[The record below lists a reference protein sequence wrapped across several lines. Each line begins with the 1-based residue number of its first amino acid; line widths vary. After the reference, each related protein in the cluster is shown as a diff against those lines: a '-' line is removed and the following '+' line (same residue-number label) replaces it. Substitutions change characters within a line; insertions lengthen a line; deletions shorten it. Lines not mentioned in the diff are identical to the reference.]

1 MIKFTKSVATGNDF
15 IIVESDALGPKGRA
29 RKSAEHI
36 GSFAKKYCDR
46 KYGIGADGV
55 LVVDKSEKSDFKMRI
70 FNPDGSEAEMC
81 GNGSRC
87 IALYA
92 HMKKIAP
99 EKMKIETLA
108 GVINAQVRADNVKVK
123 LTDPKDIRWNL
134 CLMIHECPYKVDFA
148 NTGVPHVVHFVKD
161 IENIGVKELGSK
173 MRYHADFS
181 PSGANVDFVSVDNRE
196 KNRIRVRTY
205 ERGVED
211 ETLAC
216 GTGAVAS
223 AIISAEAE
231 HLASPIEVQT
241 RGGEILKVYFD
252 EVEGNFRNIY
262 LEGKAQL
269 VYEGVI
275 KDV

>member
-1 MIKFTKSVATGNDF
+1 
-15 IIVESDALGPKGRA
+15 
-29 RKSAEHI
+29 
-36 GSFAKKYCDR
+36 
-46 KYGIGADGV
+46 
-55 LVVDKSEKSDFKMRI
+55 
-70 FNPDGSEAEMC
+70 
-81 GNGSRC
+81 
-87 IALYA
+87 
-92 HMKKIAP
+92 
-99 EKMKIETLA
+99 
-108 GVINAQVRADNVKVK
+108 
-123 LTDPKDIRWNL
+123 
-134 CLMIHECPYKVDFA
+134 
-148 NTGVPHVVHFVKD
+148 
-161 IENIGVKELGSK
+161 

-241 RGGEILKVYFD
+241 RSGEMLRVYFD